1 MPKNAQGGY
10 DQQHQPNWS
19 DPAEVNQYKYWLSQQ
34 QSSGAPQSYADI
46 GKNPVQAF
54 GSKYGVDV
62 NSNLAR
68 RMTDYYTGKNL
79 GAEEFEQ
86 DPEMQRLKK
95 LREEYAKGYSGEEL
109 GNIRQTARG
118 EIAGSQQAAQRQ
130 LASKMARGGV
140 GGARGAAMAGAQAQQ
155 GAKSVADAERKMALD
170 SSNMKRQGAADLQ
183 DFIFR
188 QKMGKMGTAAGFMSM
203 GSADYAAERG
213 VAANQGG
220 GKK

>member
-19 DPAEVNQYKYWLSQQ
+19 DPTEVDQYKYWMSQNNPSVGSQ
-34 QSSGAPQSYADI
+34 YSNIGA
-46 GKNPVQAF
+46 NPVHAF
-54 GSKYGVDV
+54 GQKYGVNID
-62 NSNLAR
+62 SNLSR
-68 RMTDYYTGKNL
+68 TMNNYYTGRAL
-79 GAEEFEQ
+79 GEEEFEQ

-95 LREEYAKGYSGEEL
+95 IREEYAKGYSGEEL
-109 GNIRQTARG
+109 GAIRQTARG

-130 LASKMARGGV
+130 LQSKMAKGGV

-155 GAKSVADAERKMALD
+155 GAKTVADAERKMALD

-183 DFIFR
+183 DYIFR
-188 QKMGKMGTAAGFMSM
+188 QKMAKMGTAAGFMSI

>member
-10 DQQHQPNWS
+10 DQQNQPNWS
-19 DPAEVNQYKYWLSQQ
+19 DPAEVEQYKYWMSQNNPSAGGQ
-34 QSSGAPQSYADI
+34 YSNIGA
-46 GKNPVQAF
+46 NPVHAF
-54 GSKYGVDV
+54 GAKYGVDV

-68 RMTDYYTGKNL
+68 LMTDYYTGKNL

-95 LREEYAKGYSGEEL
+95 IREEYAKGYSGEEL
-109 GNIRQTARG
+109 GAMRQTARG
-118 EIAGSQQAAQRQ
+118 EIAGAQSAAQRQ
-130 LASKMARGGV
+130 LQSKMAKGGV
-140 GGARGAAMAGAQAQQ
+140 GGARGAAISGVQAQQ
-155 GAKSVADAERKMALD
+155 GVKTVADAERKMALD
-170 SSNMKRQGAADLQ
+170 SANMKRQGAADLQ
-183 DFIFR
+183 DYIFR
-188 QKMGKMGTAAGFMSM
+188 QKMAKMGTAAGFMST